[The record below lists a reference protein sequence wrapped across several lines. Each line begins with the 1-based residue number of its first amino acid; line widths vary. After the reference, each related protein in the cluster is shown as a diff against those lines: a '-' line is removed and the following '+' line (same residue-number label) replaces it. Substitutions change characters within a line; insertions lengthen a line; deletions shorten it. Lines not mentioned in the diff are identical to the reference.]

1 LKEEGAGKLNI
12 QMIKHFEASEVES
25 GLEVVLRCRE
35 VELNVNRKSL
45 DIQWECWCG
54 MCLL

>member
-1 LKEEGAGKLNI
+1 MKEEGAGKLNI